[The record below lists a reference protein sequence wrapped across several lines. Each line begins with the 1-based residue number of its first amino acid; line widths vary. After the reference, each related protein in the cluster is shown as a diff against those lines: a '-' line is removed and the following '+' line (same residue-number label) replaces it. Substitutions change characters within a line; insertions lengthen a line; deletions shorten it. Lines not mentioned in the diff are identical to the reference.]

1 VGILKAE
8 LEIKGS
14 ILQNS
19 AIARVPWAFA
29 YVFFW
34 LAFYTPALTFISK
47 NQEISTCAI
56 RNISARSEIAFVPIY
71 GIKQTYQSA

>member
-1 VGILKAE
+1 VGILKSE
-8 LEIKGS
+8 LDICGS

-34 LAFYTPALTFISK
+34 LAFGWRFIHPPRNAACLVFKLYRNHHKTPVVF
-47 NQEISTCAI
+47 QGED
-56 RNISARSEIAFVPIY
+56 
-71 GIKQTYQSA
+71 